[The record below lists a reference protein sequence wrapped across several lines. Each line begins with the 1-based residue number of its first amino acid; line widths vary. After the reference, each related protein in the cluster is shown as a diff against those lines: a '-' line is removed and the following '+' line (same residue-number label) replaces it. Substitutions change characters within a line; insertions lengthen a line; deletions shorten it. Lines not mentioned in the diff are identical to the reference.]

1 MCNCHSVI
9 IIFNKAAGD
18 KGMIYFIMGYDE
30 TLPYFH
36 VTHHVWNSVND
47 LILYLFIRMLTG
59 NCHH

>member
-1 MCNCHSVI
+1 M
-9 IIFNKAAGD
+9 IFNKAAGD

-30 TLPYFH
+30 TSPYFH

-47 LILYLFIRMLTG
+47 PILYLFIRLLTG